1 MKKKCLMLKFNRRS
15 IYYVICYLFVNLW
28 FPNAFSED
36 SMGTTW
42 IGNSGVRTGEV
53 SLDVLQQEKR
63 NIKGTVRDEA
73 GEPLIG
79 VSITVSNAMTGTIT
93 DANGNY
99 SILITGGEAELK
111 FSYVGYQSYT
121 VKISHK
127 NVINVTL
134 KEDVTSL
141 QDVVIVGYSSQKKET
156 ITGAISAVKTK
167 DLLQSPQ
174 ANISNSLTGRMPGL
188 LSVQRSGEPGK
199 DASTL
204 RIRGIGS
211 FATSNSED
219 LQAPLVMVDGIE
231 TPSYN
236 NIDPNE
242 IESIS
247 ILKDASA
254 TAVYGVRGA
263 NGVLLITT
271 KRGDIGKPKVSLS
284 SSVSMTSFPF
294 LRENMNS
301 YEYTSSFNKAL
312 AYDSYVTGGYNP
324 KFSDP

>member
-1 MKKKCLMLKFNRRS
+1 
-15 IYYVICYLFVNLW
+15 
-28 FPNAFSED
+28 
-36 SMGTTW
+36 
-42 IGNSGVRTGEV
+42 
-53 SLDVLQQEKR
+53 
-63 NIKGTVRDEA
+63 
-73 GEPLIG
+73 
-79 VSITVSNAMTGTIT
+79 MTGTIT

-99 SILITGGEAELK
+99 SLLITGGETELK

-121 VKISHK
+121 VKISRK

-236 NIDPNE
+236 NIDPN
-242 IESIS
+242 
-247 ILKDASA
+247 
-254 TAVYGVRGA
+254 AVSY
-263 NGVLLITT
+263 TH
-271 KRGDIGKPKVSLS
+271 
-284 SSVSMTSFPF
+284 
-294 LRENMNS
+294 LRAHE
-301 YEYTSSFNKAL
+301 T
-312 AYDSYVTGGYNP
+312 
-324 KFSDP
+324 

>member
-236 NIDPNE
+236 NI
-242 IESIS
+242 
-247 ILKDASA
+247 A
-254 TAVYGVRGA
+254 
-263 NGVLLITT
+263 
-271 KRGDIGKPKVSLS
+271 
-284 SSVSMTSFPF
+284 
-294 LRENMNS
+294 
-301 YEYTSSFNKAL
+301 
-312 AYDSYVTGGYNP
+312 
-324 KFSDP
+324 

>member
-1 MKKKCLMLKFNRRS
+1 MCIRDS
-15 IYYVICYLFVNLW
+15 VNLW

-42 IGNSGVRTGEV
+42 IGSSGVRTSEV

-99 SILITGGEAELK
+99 SLLITGGETELK

-121 VKISHK
+121 VKISRK

-254 TAVYGVRGA
+254 TAVYGVRGGQRSVA
-263 NGVLLITT
+263 NNNQTWRYRKTQSQFIFCLL
-271 KRGDIGKPKVSLS
+271 
-284 SSVSMTSFPF
+284 
-294 LRENMNS
+294 
-301 YEYTSSFNKAL
+301 YTSDA
-312 AYDSYVTGGYNP
+312 AD
-324 KFSDP
+324 D